1 MAETLDTLAEK
12 ITALTTS
19 MDNGFGAVDKRFC
32 AVDRRFDAV
41 DRRFDAVD
49 RRFDA
54 VDQRF
59 DEVKS
64 ELRTHIEAVDA
75 KVGLVLEK
83 VDDLIKRDARHSVKH
98 AQYELHLDNHELR
111 LIALEPKQEP

>member
-12 ITALTTS
+12 ISALTTS
-19 MDNGFGAVDKRFC
+19 VDNGFTAIDQRFNAVDKRFE
-32 AVDRRFDAV
+32 
-41 DRRFDAVD
+41 
-49 RRFDA
+49 A

-59 DEVKS
+59 DELKS

-75 KVGLVLEK
+75 RVGLVLEK
-83 VDDLIKRDARHSVKH
+83 VDDLIRRDVRHSVQH
-98 AQYELHLDNHELR
+98 AHFERRLDNHELR

>member
-32 AVDRRFDAV
+32 
-41 DRRFDAVD
+41 AVD